1 MQKLPLWSRLCGLS
15 LCSALLAT
23 PAWAQDE
30 TGDSAFAISGG
41 VAAMTDYVW
50 RGVSQT
56 GGDPAV
62 QGEVFVQHDSGLFAG
77 VWATNV
83 DFTGAGDED
92 DGIDA
97 EVDVYLGYSL
107 ALGETQTLDLQATR
121 VIYPGANDGFDYDYS
136 EFQAALHFGEYYN
149 ALVAYSP
156 DIFGLG
162 EGAFYYSAGAE
173 LPIAD
178 TGFGLNLQV
187 GYYDLD
193 DAAGDSY
200 FDYLVAVTH
209 PLGPLQFAL
218 QYTNTASYGDALAE
232 NLDDASDADD
242 TVALVAG
249 WAFGE

>member
-1 MQKLPLWSRLCGLS
+1 MPKMPLWSRLCCLS
-15 LCSALLAT
+15 LSSALLAS

-30 TGDSAFAISGG
+30 EQGSAFAVSGG
-41 VAAMTDYVW
+41 LAAMTDYVW

-62 QGEVFVQHDSGLFAG
+62 QGEVFVEHETGLFGG

-83 DFTGAGDED
+83 DFTGPGDED
-92 DGIDA
+92 DGINA
-97 EVDVYLGYSL
+97 EVDIYLGYSL
-107 ALGETQTLDLQATR
+107 GIGDTQTLDLQATQ
-121 VIYPGANDGFDYDYS
+121 VMYPGANDGFDYDYT
-136 EFQAALHFGEYYN
+136 EFQATLHFAEYFN

-162 EGAFYYSAGAE
+162 EGAFYYSAGTE
-173 LPIAD
+173 LPIGD
-178 TGFGLNLQV
+178 TEFGVNLQV

-193 DAAGDSY
+193 KAAGDSY

-209 PLGPLQFAL
+209 PLGPVQVAL
-218 QYTNTASYGDALAE
+218 QYTNTGSYGDELTE
-232 NLDDASDADD
+232 NLDDADDADD
-242 TVALVAG
+242 TVALVVG